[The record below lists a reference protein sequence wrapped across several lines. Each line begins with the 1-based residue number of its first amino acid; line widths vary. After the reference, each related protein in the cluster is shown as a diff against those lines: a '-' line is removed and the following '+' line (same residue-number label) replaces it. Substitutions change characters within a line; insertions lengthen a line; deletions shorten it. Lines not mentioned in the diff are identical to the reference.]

1 MNKGEKKAQILCS
14 VSQEWKIK
22 NKVKIYINVLMCE
35 KVYEKG
41 YILQDR
47 KASRNVT
54 FLFTFNNKFTAHR
67 KV

>member
-22 NKVKIYINVLMCE
+22 NKVKIYINVLMCD

-41 YILQDR
+41 YIFKIEKLQEM
-47 KASRNVT
+47 
-54 FLFTFNNKFTAHR
+54 
-67 KV
+67 

>member
-41 YILQDR
+41 YIFKIEKLQEM
-47 KASRNVT
+47 
-54 FLFTFNNKFTAHR
+54 
-67 KV
+67 